1 MASHR
6 STYRGA
12 GLATLVVML
21 ASTAP
26 AFAQDAPAPAA
37 DDDAIIVTAQ
47 QAQKQVVS
55 DGNLGALGDQDA
67 MSTPFNVTTYT
78 AQLVL
83 DQQAE
88 TIGDVMKNDP
98 SVRVTSGNGNQA
110 ELFVVRGFPL
120 FGDDLAIDGM
130 YGVAPRQLIS
140 PELYEGIQ
148 VLNGAS
154 AFLFGAPP
162 GGSGVGGGINLT
174 PKRAQKELYRATAS
188 FSGKSIFGGNFDVG
202 RRFGGNDE
210 FGARFNGV
218 FRKGENSIDNEQK
231 RVIVGGLGLDYRSG
245 IARVMLDIGYENQ
258 RVFQPRPV
266 IRLGTLLTSVPTP
279 PRPDYN
285 YGQAWTYTKL
295 RDIYGTLRVELDIAK
310 DVMLYAAFGMRDG
323 SEYGEYSTITVLS
336 TSGATN
342 GNGTQARLYVPR
354 GDNNEA
360 GQIGLRAKFATGGI
374 SHQLN
379 TGASVVFQENRNR
392 STAGIF
398 PASTRTGANCTG
410 IPAASLTTA
419 VFCSNLYNA
428 PQVAKPADT
437 TFLGDLTNLRRLQVF
452 DYASA
457 YMSDTMG
464 FANDAVLLTVGA
476 RYQHMISRTFA
487 YPTTTPPY
495 AVTKVVR
502 DALTPVVGIVVKPT
516 ETISIYANRIEAL
529 AQGPVAPATFGGS
542 TVSNAGTIFEP
553 YRTVQYEA
561 GVKVAVQGLT
571 GTAAVYQTSQPITSY
586 LQGTGNTVTFDVGG
600 EQRNRGFELSLNGEP
615 TDWIRFIGGL
625 TYTDATVIDQF
636 TVFPANTPQNP
647 TAAPARVSLAGKKGI
662 GVPEWQ
668 VSFGTEIVPPF
679 LKNAT
684 FTGRVVYTDLQYVN
698 NSNTLSI
705 PAWTRF
711 DLGMRYV
718 FVADGHPLT
727 FRLSA
732 ENVTNNSYWASSA
745 LGYLTV
751 GAPRTFKSSL
761 TFEF

>member
-1 MASHR
+1 MVFHR
-6 STYRGA
+6 SKFRGA
-12 GLATLVVML
+12 SIAPLAALL

-26 AFAQDAPAPAA
+26 AFAQDTS

-120 FGDDLAIDGM
+120 FGDDIAIDGM

-154 AFLFGAPP
+154 AFLYGAPP

-188 FSGKSIFGGNFDVG
+188 FGGKSILGGNFDAG
-202 RRFGGNDE
+202 KRFGGNDE
-210 FGARFNGV
+210 FGVRLNGV
-218 FRKGENSIDNEQK
+218 YRQGEHSIDNEEK
-231 RVIVGGLGLDYRSG
+231 RVIVGGLGVDYRSG

-266 IRLGTLLTSVPTP
+266 VRLGAALTTVPTP
-279 PRPDYN
+279 PRADYN
-285 YGQAWTYTKL
+285 FGQAWTYTKL
-295 RDIYGTLRVELDIAK
+295 RDLYGTLRVELDIAK

-323 SEYGEYSTITVLS
+323 SEFGDYSTITVLS
-336 TSGATN
+336 ASGATA
-342 GNGTQARLYVPR
+342 GNSTQARLYVPR

-360 GQIGLRAKFATGGI
+360 GQIGLRAKFNTAGI

-379 TGASVVFQENRNR
+379 TGVSAVFQENRNR

-398 PASTRTGANCTG
+398 PASTRTGASCTG
-410 IPAASLTTA
+410 TPAASLTTA

-437 TFLGDLTNLRRLQVF
+437 TILTNLSDLRRVQMF
-452 DYASA
+452 DYGSA
-457 YMSDTMG
+457 YISDTLG
-464 FANDAVLLTVGA
+464 FLEDAVLLTVGA
-476 RYQHMISRTFA
+476 RYQHMISRTFT
-487 YPTTTPPY
+487 YPVATPPY
-495 AVTKVVR
+495 VVTKVVR
-502 DALTPVVGIVVKPT
+502 DAVTPVVGIVVKPT
-516 ETISIYANRIEAL
+516 ENISIYANRIEAL

-542 TVSNAGTIFEP
+542 TVANAGTIFEP

-615 TDWIRFIGGL
+615 TEWLRFIGGL
-625 TYTDATVIDQF
+625 TYTDATVRDQF
-636 TVFPANTPQNP
+636 TVISGVRT
-647 TAAPARVSLAGKKGI
+647 SLVGKRGI

-668 VSFGTEIVPPF
+668 VSFGTEVVPPF

-684 FTGRVVYTDLQYVN
+684 FTGRVVYTDKQFVN
-698 NSNTLSI
+698 NVNTLSI

-711 DLGMRYV
+711 DLGARYV
-718 FVADGHPLT
+718 FVADGHPITL
-727 FRLSA
+727 RVSA
-732 ENVTNNSYWASSA
+732 ENVANKSYWSSAA
-745 LGYLTV
+745 LGYLTI
-751 GAPRTFKSSL
+751 GAPRTFKASV
-761 TFEF
+761 TFEY